1 MHETRFL
8 VRSDRPEHPL
18 PLGAFALSPDRGDAA
33 DVKAFLGALSDGVY
47 DATVPGSVPSG
58 LTPGGPVP

>member
-1 MHETRFL
+1 MKHASSCARIVQSIPFL
-8 VRSDRPEHPL
+8 
-18 PLGAFALSPDRGDAA
+18 LGLSLSPDRGDAA